1 MPGLSLSIAGGS
13 EAGPA
18 KSGGKIPDSPDNT
31 LQLERATGGPAA
43 PGVGLLVTAP
53 RRRAPPAGED
63 RTMHETR
70 NFILVLL
77 VLGSLVWAF
86 FALFVLDPNAVP
98 FILAQ
103 RIASILIFVCTGLW
117 LIYALKFEDK
127 IPNHMREH
135 VGEIYYGADGL
146 IFMPALRNTSG
157 QAELCVYYQNRYE
170 NPVQAIVH
178 LKPPEDSFIV
188 RPGVRD
194 VHFAFKS
201 GGGDFGVIRQ
211 PVAVPEHL
219 QGEVIEI
226 ELAAAS
232 FYPRGRGSRLLKQ
245 IGLPCGSLQ
254 VDWGGSAF
262 KSGVH
267 EVSGEVELEHPIRL
281 HLAMPTGVNAFATG
295 DESWRQECIVAG
307 TKD

>member
-1 MPGLSLSIAGGS
+1 
-13 EAGPA
+13 
-18 KSGGKIPDSPDNT
+18 
-31 LQLERATGGPAA
+31 
-43 PGVGLLVTAP
+43 
-53 RRRAPPAGED
+53 
-63 RTMHETR
+63 MHETR

-77 VLGSLVWAF
+77 VLGSLVWGFLAWF
-86 FALFVLDPNAVP
+86 HVIPPEAPL
-98 FILAQ
+98 ILGQ
-103 RIASILIFVCTGLW
+103 RIASILIFISTGVW
-117 LIYALKFEDK
+117 LVYALKVEDK

-146 IFMPALRNTSG
+146 VFMPALRNNSG

-170 NPVQAIVH
+170 NPVQVIVH
-178 LKPPEDSFIV
+178 LRPPEDSFII

-194 VHFAFKS
+194 VHFAFKA

-226 ELAAAS
+226 ELGAAS
-232 FYPRGRGSRLLKQ
+232 YYPRSRGARLLKQ
-245 IGLPCGSLQ
+245 VGLPCGSLQ

-267 EVSGEVELEHPIRL
+267 EVSGEIELEHPIRL
-281 HLAMPTGVNAFATG
+281 HLAMPEGVNAFATG
-295 DESWRQECIVAG
+295 TESWRQERIEAG